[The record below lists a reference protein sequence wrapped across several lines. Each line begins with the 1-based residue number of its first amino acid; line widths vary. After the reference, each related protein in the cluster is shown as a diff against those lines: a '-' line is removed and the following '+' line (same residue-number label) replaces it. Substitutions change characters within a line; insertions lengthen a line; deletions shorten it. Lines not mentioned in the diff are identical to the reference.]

1 MKKNELM
8 KFLILLIFPLSL
20 FGQKEMFTVFYN
32 VENLF
37 DTINNPEKNDDEFLP
52 YSEKKWDSNK
62 YNKKLEN
69 IAMVLENI
77 NPKGLPNLIGLC
89 EVENKKVVE
98 DLIYSSQL
106 KQKKYDIVH
115 KDSPDKRGIDCALI
129 FDENFELIMTDFI
142 EVVIPESKKP
152 TRDILYAKLKYE
164 NDFLHVFVNHWP
176 SRWGGREKTE
186 HRRVAAAKTLRN
198 YIDKNIKKSK
208 NIIVMGDLN
217 DTPYDVSI
225 EKVLLNDNYINHMT
239 SESLKDKGS
248 YNYRG
253 DWSFIDQIITS
264 KNFLNKKVI
273 SYECGVFMEDWIMYK
288 NKEGDLYPSRTYGGN
303 NWYGGYS
310 DHLPIYYKMILN

>member
-1 MKKNELM
+1 M
-8 KFLILLIFPLSL
+8 KFLILLILPLSL
-20 FGQKEMFTVFYN
+20 FGQKEIFTVFYN

-98 DLIYSSQL
+98 DLIYNSEL

-176 SRWGGREKTE
+176 SRWGGQEKTE
-186 HRRVAAAKTLRN
+186 HRRIAAAKTLRN

-239 SESLKDKGS
+239 SKSLKDKGS

-264 KNFLNKKVI
+264 KNFLNKKII

-288 NKEGDLYPSRTYGGN
+288 NKEGDHYPSRTYGGN

>member
-1 MKKNELM
+1 
-8 KFLILLIFPLSL
+8 
-20 FGQKEMFTVFYN
+20 
-32 VENLF
+32 
-37 DTINNPEKNDDEFLP
+37 
-52 YSEKKWDSNK
+52 
-62 YNKKLEN
+62 
-69 IAMVLENI
+69 
-77 NPKGLPNLIGLC
+77 
-89 EVENKKVVE
+89 
-98 DLIYSSQL
+98 
-106 KQKKYDIVH
+106 
-115 KDSPDKRGIDCALI
+115 
-129 FDENFELIMTDFI
+129 
-142 EVVIPESKKP
+142 
-152 TRDILYAKLKYE
+152 
-164 NDFLHVFVNHWP
+164 
-176 SRWGGREKTE
+176 
-186 HRRVAAAKTLRN
+186 
-198 YIDKNIKKSK
+198 
-208 NIIVMGDLN
+208 MGDLN